1 MYQTIATNF
10 DDSEISK
17 KDSQWLKLPTSA
29 QEWKRV
35 ADEFNVKWDFPICL
49 GALDGKHID
58 FEAPKSA
65 GSFYYNYKGRNSIVL
80 LGLTDANYKFLY
92 VDVGVNGR
100 VSDGGVFRE
109 SSLKKGIDR
118 KILNF
123 PEDSLLP
130 NSTIKVPYVIVCD
143 DAFPLTNR
151 LMKPYPQRGLS
162 TEKRIFNYR
171 LSRARRTVENAFGIL
186 DKYSVNFG
194 YGSKTGHTCDT
205 PKIFTHKM
213 NSPQWYT

>member
-1 MYQTIATNF
+1 Q
-10 DDSEISK
+10 
-17 KDSQWLKLPTSA
+17 KLPTSA

-109 SSLKKGIDR
+109 R
-118 KILNF
+118 Q
-123 PEDSLLP
+123 P
-130 NSTIKVPYVIVCD
+130 
-143 DAFPLTNR
+143 
-151 LMKPYPQRGLS
+151 
-162 TEKRIFNYR
+162 
-171 LSRARRTVENAFGIL
+171 
-186 DKYSVNFG
+186 
-194 YGSKTGHTCDT
+194 
-205 PKIFTHKM
+205 
-213 NSPQWYT
+213 

>member
-1 MYQTIATNF
+1 MLNMLRNELLLEDPNRYKNFLRMDNECFNKLLRMILPDIEKQNTKLRECISAEDRLAVTLRFLASGNSFRDLMFATRIHESTISLIIPEVCEAI
-10 DDSEISK
+10 ISN
-17 KDSQWLKLPTSA
+17 LITEYIKLPTSA

-123 PEDSLLP
+123 PEDSLCQTAP
-130 NSTIKVPYVIVCD
+130 
-143 DAFPLTNR
+143 
-151 LMKPYPQRGLS
+151 
-162 TEKRIFNYR
+162 
-171 LSRARRTVENAFGIL
+171 SRCHM
-186 DKYSVNFG
+186 S
-194 YGSKTGHTCDT
+194 
-205 PKIFTHKM
+205 
-213 NSPQWYT
+213 